1 MTATRTSWN
10 GVRSAGEPDAD
21 GVPDPEPREGVEG
34 KFKATLVARAK
45 KREVMPDEDFHNIW
59 LVLGNAKLGDSFPHY
74 EVKFDSET
82 RKYVCDC
89 YLTQHGESRA
99 RKVCSH
105 VLAVILYRKDHKPEA
120 KSERSDIPGGDL
132 VRSGGGAGSIPA
144 TPADLSPLAPDDPYL
159 TPRGWDP
166 PPEWLTEY
174 RPHQWQAAHEII
186 DAYERG
192 AKVVFLDAP
201 TGSGKT
207 AIADLVS
214 RLLKQRA
221 IYVCSGLDL
230 QAQFLSDFPYAKVLK
245 GRANYP
251 TLSSRVDVTADD
263 CNGNPGQDNCS
274 WCEPMNQCPYRVA
287 KMEAAF
293 GQVGVLNTAYWLR
306 EANSQRPMFSRP
318 VSAEDVLGGL
328 VVVDECDTME
338 NALMGYLEYAI
349 YSGRERQLKVSAPK
363 KGSHKPTIVQWMKG
377 ELADAVR
384 EAIANAR
391 QGKGGLE
398 VARQVKR
405 LQEFGRETLR
415 VADEVED
422 DNWIRDNDAGPL
434 VLKPV
439 SVAPYGEKRV
449 WRHGGRFLLMSATI
463 ISAEEMAESLGI
475 EGEWAVVRVPMT
487 FPKDQ
492 RPVHVVPVAEMKG
505 GKDAG
510 IQTGAWESM
519 GTAIVR
525 ILSRHPEDRV
535 LVHAVSYALSSHLAE
550 QVRTLCVRP
559 CFTYNSASE
568 RADALAGFRSHE
580 ASVLIA
586 PSMDR
591 GVDLKDD
598 DCRVVVVAKVPFP
611 YLGDKQVSARLHSP
625 GGQAWYTVQ
634 TIRTLVQMTG
644 RGVRHED
651 DWCESYVLDS
661 VMLKQLWKKDKRLFP
676 GWWAEAVDLKFPVR
690 LLR

>member
-1 MTATRTSWN
+1 MP
-10 GVRSAGEPDAD
+10 SAGEPAS
-21 GVPDPEPREGVEG
+21 DPEPDDGVEG

-45 KREVMPDEDFHNIW
+45 KREVVELEEYRGQGW
-59 LVLGNAKLGDSFPHY
+59 RVLGNSKLGDSFPHY
-74 EVKFDSET
+74 DVVFDHET

-105 VLAVILYRKDHKPEA
+105 VLAVILYRKEHRGDVQGWG
-120 KSERSDIPGGDL
+120 SSGGDTSL
-132 VRSGGGAGSIPA
+132 ASVDAAVEEPA
-144 TPADLSPLAPDDPYL
+144 STSLEPSPLDPSDPYL

-166 PPEWLTEY
+166 PPSWLAEY
-174 RPHQWQAAHEII
+174 RPHQWQAAHEIV
-186 DAYERG
+186 DHYERG

-221 IYVCSGLDL
+221 IYVCSGKDL
-230 QAQFLSDFPYAKVLK
+230 QEQFLADFPYAKVLK

-251 TLSSRVDVTADD
+251 TLDTSRADVTADD
-263 CNGNPGQDNCS
+263 CNGHPGEDNCT
-274 WCEPMNQCPYRVA
+274 WCQPMTECPYRVA

-306 EANSQRPMFSRP
+306 EANSMRPMFSRP
-318 VSAEDVLGGL
+318 RSPENTLGGFM
-328 VVVDECDTME
+328 VVDECDTLESSM
-338 NALMGYLEYAI
+338 MGYLEYAI
-349 YSGRERQLKVSAPK
+349 YSGRERQLKVKAPK
-363 KGSHKPTIVQWMKG
+363 KGSHKPTIVSWMKK
-377 ELADAVR
+377 ELADALR
-384 EAIANAR
+384 EAIAEAR
-391 QGKGGLE
+391 KSGRGGVE
-398 VARQVKR
+398 TARAIKR

-415 VADEVED
+415 VAEEVED

-449 WRHGGRFLLMSATI
+449 WRHGGRWLLMSATI

-475 EGEWAVVRVPMT
+475 EDEWAVVRVPMT
-487 FPKDQ
+487 FPVDQ

-505 GKDAG
+505 GEKAG
-510 IQTGAWESM
+510 RESGAWDRM
-519 GTAIVR
+519 AVAIGK
-525 ILSRHPEDRV
+525 IIERHPDDRV
-535 LVHAVSYALSSHLAE
+535 LIHTVSYALAEYLAE
-550 QVRTLCVRP
+550 HIEPESHRRT
-559 CFTYNSASE
+559 FTYNRE
-568 RADALAGFRSHE
+568 TRAQTLREFRTTKAG
-580 ASVLIA
+580 VLFA

-625 GGQAWYTVQ
+625 GGQAWYTVS

-676 GWWAEAVDLKFPVR
+676 GWWAEAVDLKFPMR